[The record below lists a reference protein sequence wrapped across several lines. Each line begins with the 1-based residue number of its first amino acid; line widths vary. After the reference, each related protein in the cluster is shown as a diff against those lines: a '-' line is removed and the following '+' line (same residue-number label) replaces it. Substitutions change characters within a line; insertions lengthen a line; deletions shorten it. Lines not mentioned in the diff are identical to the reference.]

1 MSSINT
7 NASAMNA
14 LSTLRNINKQLED
27 TQGRISTG
35 LKVESGKDNAS
46 YFQIS
51 TTMNSESGMYS
62 AINEGMTLAK
72 SSVSTA
78 RLGAETLVDLTQQF
92 VDRLAFAQEEGVDQA
107 AVGEEL
113 AALVAQM
120 ETTIGQSSFNGE
132 NLISTAGTTEL
143 NGGTP
148 LTTAT
153 SIDKTVTTGI
163 SRDGADLSTTKQSFT
178 MIDLELLV
186 TDGTDAAGGTATLKA
201 IAASVSAEDYGT
213 GTETIEDHLTAAEG
227 LLTTITKQATSLGV
241 AEKAIETQQSFLN
254 ELTDRISTGVS
265 AMVDA
270 DMEEEAARLQ
280 ALQVQQQLATQ
291 SLSIA
296 NSAPQNIL
304 SLFR

>member
-14 LSTLRNINKQLED
+14 LSTLRGINKNLEE

-113 AALVAQM
+113 KALVEQM
-120 ETTIGQSSFNGE
+120 KTTIDQSAFNGE
-132 NLISTAGTTEL
+132 NLISTTGTTAV
-143 NGGTP
+143 GT
-148 LTTAT
+148 T
-153 SIDKTVTTGI
+153 KTVTTGI
-163 SRDGADLSTTKQSFT
+163 SRDAAGVLTTTKQSFG
-178 MIDLELLV
+178 IVDLEAL
-186 TDGTDAAGGTATLKA
+186 TGDPTAGTADDLSLA
-201 IAASVSAEDYGT
+201 GIAESVA
-213 GTETIEDHLTAAEG
+213 TETYTADLETSLQAADSFLTS
-227 LLTTITKQATSLGV
+227 ITQQATSLGV
-241 AEKAIETQQSFLN
+241 AEKAIENQQTFLN
-254 ELTDRISTGVS
+254 DLTDRISTGVS

-296 NSAPQNIL
+296 NSSPQNIL

>member
-14 LSTLRNINKQLED
+14 LSTLRQINSNLET
-27 TQGRISTG
+27 TQSRISTG

-51 TTMNSESGMYS
+51 TTMNSEKGMYGG
-62 AINEGMTLAK
+62 INEAMTLAK

-92 VDRLAFAQEEGVDQA
+92 VDRLAFAQEEGVDQV

-113 AALVAQM
+113 EALVAQM
-120 ETTIGQSSFNGE
+120 ETTISQSSFNGE
-132 NLISTAGTTEL
+132 NLISTAGTTAI
-143 NGGTP
+143 NGSALAVDVAGT
-148 LTTAT
+148 
-153 SIDKTVTTGI
+153 KTVTTGI
-163 SRDGADLSTTKQSFT
+163 SRTGATLATTTQDFA
-178 MIDLELLV
+178 ILDLELYV
-186 TDGTDAAGGTATLKA
+186 DDGTTTGTGSLTA
-201 IAASVSAEDYGT
+201 IAADMKT
-213 GTETIEDHLTAAEG
+213 GTTLNTQALLEGALTAADTILG
-227 LLTTITKQATSLGV
+227 KLTGQATSLGV
-241 AEKAIETQQSFLN
+241 SEKAIETQQTFLG
-254 ELTDRISTGVS
+254 ELTDRIEVGVS

-270 DMEEEAARLQ
+270 NMEEEAARLQ

>member
-14 LSTLRNINKQLED
+14 LSTLRQINSSLEN
-27 TQGRISTG
+27 TQSRISTG

-51 TTMNSESGMYS
+51 TTMNSEKGMY
-62 AINEGMTLAK
+62 AGINESMTLAK

-107 AVGEEL
+107 AVGKEL
-113 AALVAQM
+113 EALVQQM
-120 ETTIGQSSFNGE
+120 QTTISQSSFNGE
-132 NLISTAGTTEL
+132 NLISNAGVTGLTVP
-143 NGGTP
+143 GT
-148 LTTAT
+148 
-153 SIDKTVTTGI
+153 KTITTGI
-163 SRDGADLSTTKQSFT
+163 SRSGGTLTTTSQDFT
-178 MIDLELLV
+178 MVDLETPVGL
-186 TDGTDAAGGTATLKA
+186 AAGASGSDASLA
-201 IAASVSAEDYGT
+201 DIAASVSGEAYATDLQT
-213 GTETIEDHLTAAEG
+213 SLIAADAF
-227 LLTTITKQATSLGV
+227 LTTITEQATSLGV
-241 AEKAIETQQSFLN
+241 AEKAIETQQTFLG
-254 ELTDRISTGVS
+254 ELTDRIEVGVS